1 MRLFEYEAK
10 EIFRKFGI
18 SVPNGAIAGSPDE
31 VDFAVGKVGLPV
43 AIKAQTL
50 VGGRG
55 KAGGIKFADSLEEA
69 IQKTKELMSQRIMGH
84 RVRRALIEEKLDIRH
99 EYYLGVTINQLSGK
113 PILMF
118 STEGGIDVET
128 IAEERP
134 ETLISRHVNLSRG
147 LFQFEARDMCQKL
160 GLDGAL
166 LLKVSSILHQLYS
179 VFDQY
184 DAIVAEINPLVVT
197 NEDAIYA
204 VDAVLEIDDNSLFR
218 HPDIKLDLSGRVED
232 EMKREAIQQ
241 GLSYVRLEGDIGV
254 IGSGAGL
261 TMATIDLIKDFRG
274 EPANFLETG
283 GGITEELM
291 EGAVKVMLGDR
302 RLRALLINLYGGINP
317 MPEAAKGIVKA
328 FEKLRPKIPILV
340 KLVGNQQEEAWSI
353 LESASIPVV
362 KEIQTEVAVRK
373 LMSMLG

>member
-1 MRLFEYEAK
+1 
-10 EIFRKFGI
+10 
-18 SVPNGAIAGSPDE
+18 
-31 VDFAVGKVGLPV
+31 
-43 AIKAQTL
+43 
-50 VGGRG
+50 
-55 KAGGIKFADSLEEA
+55 
-69 IQKTKELMSQRIMGH
+69 
-84 RVRRALIEEKLDIRH
+84 
-99 EYYLGVTINQLSGK
+99 
-113 PILMF
+113 
-118 STEGGIDVET
+118 
-128 IAEERP
+128 
-134 ETLISRHVNLSRG
+134 
-147 LFQFEARDMCQKL
+147 
-160 GLDGAL
+160 
-166 LLKVSSILHQLYS
+166 
-179 VFDQY
+179 
-184 DAIVAEINPLVVT
+184 
-197 NEDAIYA
+197 
-204 VDAVLEIDDNSLFR
+204 
-218 HPDIKLDLSGRVED
+218 VED